1 VGYLNINREKMSK
14 SLGNVLNVREMRQKV
29 DPMVIRFFLL
39 SAHYRSPLNF
49 TPEQLEQSQRAL
61 ERLNILAYNLEE
73 RLPRLEEGLPDRE
86 EEALLALLA
95 ASRERFV
102 EVMDDDFNTAEG
114 LAVLFTLARDA
125 NIYLNRGQGQKANI
139 LRPLRDFY
147 READGIFNFSRAA
160 SDVSLEDEIAALVTR
175 RDEARR
181 RKDWAEADGI
191 RNELRQRGIILE
203 DTAAGVRW
211 RFADTPL

>member
-1 VGYLNINREKMSK
+1 FPHHENEIAQSEGATGKPFARCWVHVGYLNINREKMSK

-49 TPEQLEQSQRAL
+49 SLELLEQSQRAL
-61 ERLNILAYNLEE
+61 ERLNILCHNLEE
-73 RLPRLEEGLPDRE
+73 RLPRLAEGLPDRE
-86 EEALLALLA
+86 EEALLEFLA

-114 LAVLFTLARDA
+114 LAVLFTLAREA

-139 LRPLRDFY
+139 LRPLLNFY
-147 READGIFNFSRAA
+147 READSIFNFGRAQTA
-160 SDVSLEDEIAALVTR
+160 FSLEDEIAALITR
-175 RDEARR
+175 RDEAR
-181 RKDWAEADGI
+181 
-191 RNELRQRGIILE
+191 
-203 DTAAGVRW
+203 
-211 RFADTPL
+211 